1 MITATSR
8 TLQNNSN
15 SQSDSKPQS
24 SSSSQNNSDLQN
36 NSSLQGDKPVSLRQ
50 VSSRQQIS
58 PLTTEAVFA
67 INTFYEEANVI
78 YHDIAKKRGLSDSAF
93 DILYALYV
101 EDGQRL
107 SQLCKTSFLSKQTL
121 SSSVKRL
128 EEEGL
133 LRTERQNSRFVQVFL
148 TDAGWERARNF
159 VEPVFEA
166 EVRAVA
172 SLTEKEQAALP
183 RFVEH
188 YLGALR
194 KEFAAL
200 EDTKNQ

>member
-1 MITATSR
+1 MQPSSVSQA
-8 TLQNNSN
+8 SN
-15 SQSDSKPQS
+15 
-24 SSSSQNNSDLQN
+24 
-36 NSSLQGDKPVSLRQ
+36 
-50 VSSRQQIS
+50 
-58 PLTTEAVFA
+58 LTTKAVFA

-78 YHDIAKKRGLSDSAF
+78 YHNIAKKRSLSDSAF
-93 DILYALYV
+93 DILYALYI

-133 LRTERQNSRFVQVFL
+133 LRTERQNGRFVQVYL
-148 TDAGWERARNF
+148 TEAGWECARSF

-172 SLTEKEQAALP
+172 SLSEEEQAALP
-183 RFVEH
+183 HFVEH
-188 YLGALR
+188 YLEALR
-194 KEFAAL
+194 KEFDAL
-200 EDTKNQ
+200 DNDANRPQDEYTTVSAKTRKDD